1 MSIQRK
7 APPQPQAPDAK
18 KYKGG
23 EKDIGYQKDFK
34 NYQQE
39 LSDWNSKYGK
49 KEEEKKEPGKDAE
62 KKPLEAPKKPNVKD
76 YKTNADFQKAAQKYE
91 QALKEYE
98 AAKKEAD
105 EKAKKEAAQKKKAP
119 KKPTKPT
126 ISKATQAKKGDSVE
140 KTIQKAKGIT
150 NRTGR
155 MHPKFAKYAMNVH
168 RGDKGGVTGTPIEEL
183 TFAEMFTNKFKNKF
197 NKS

>member
-1 MSIQRK
+1 
-7 APPQPQAPDAK
+7 
-18 KYKGG
+18 
-23 EKDIGYQKDFK
+23 
-34 NYQQE
+34 
-39 LSDWNSKYGK
+39 
-49 KEEEKKEPGKDAE
+49 EEEKA
-62 KKPLEAPKKPNVKD
+62 
-76 YKTNADFQKAAQKYE
+76 
-91 QALKEYE
+91 
-98 AAKKEAD
+98 
-105 EKAKKEAAQKKKAP
+105 KAKEKSKP
-119 KKPTKPT
+119 KPKKPT